1 VVTAIQV
8 ITGFLIPED
17 RIIESESVH
26 SLFTLEPKM
35 ACSARKNNFP
45 VVLFINFNYRK
56 EITFTRVN
64 VIQVDRMQFFFFLNK
79 RMRVACHFI
88 KEKKIGRG
96 DKTFQPLLQGQ

>member
-1 VVTAIQV
+1 LIYCQKQVHERVVTAIQV

-64 VIQVDRMQFFFFLNK
+64 VIQVDRMQFFFFEQTNESC
-79 RMRVACHFI
+79 VSFH
-88 KEKKIGRG
+88 
-96 DKTFQPLLQGQ
+96 